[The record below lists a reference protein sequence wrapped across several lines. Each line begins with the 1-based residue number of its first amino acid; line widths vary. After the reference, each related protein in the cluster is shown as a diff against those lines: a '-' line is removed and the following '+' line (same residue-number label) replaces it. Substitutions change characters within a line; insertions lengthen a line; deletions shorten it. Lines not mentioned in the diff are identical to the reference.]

1 MAERI
6 TGHTELIGL
15 IATPIRHS
23 MSPTM
28 HNEAFAHLGLDYV
41 YLAFEVGNQEL
52 KDVVQGFRAM
62 KLRGF
67 NVSMPNKTEIC
78 QYLDKLS
85 PAAQLVGAVNTVVND
100 DGVLTGHITDG
111 TGYMRAL
118 SEAGIDII
126 SKKMTVL
133 GAGGAATA
141 LCVQAALD
149 GVKAISIF
157 NRRDKFFANAEET
170 VAKIRHNTDCEIHL
184 FDLDDHDK
192 LRAEIDSSV
201 ILTNATG
208 VGMKPFEGQMLL
220 PDDSFLRPD
229 LIVSDVVY
237 NPRKT
242 HLLEVAEKKGCR
254 TLNGL
259 GMMLWQGA
267 RAFEIW
273 TGKQLITSRAFCSK
287 RRMMKNKY
295 IPTAAGLYLN
305 YLIHGMGVLLIT
317 LNMAHLQEQWGT
329 DKAGVSIVISSLGIG
344 KLATIVTG
352 FLSDR
357 FGRKPFI
364 YLGILS
370 YLIFFVG
377 ILLTKNIYLAYVFGI
392 MAGLANSFL
401 DSGTYPALM
410 ESFPHSAS
418 RANVLI
424 KAFVS
429 AGQFLLPFIISFLI
443 WANLWFGWS
452 FVIAAALF
460 VLSGI
465 YLLKM
470 PFPDSQAAKKEEAP
484 TAQAET
490 AVQPQANKLD
500 MVIFTLYGYIGMA
513 TFYLVSQWL
522 AQYGQFVVGL
532 PYASAIK
539 LLSIY
544 TVGSLV
550 CVFVTAAF
558 VKEVFSS
565 AIAMIIYTG
574 LSMISLLLVCL
585 FPTPM
590 MVTGFAFVIGFAAA
604 GGVLQLGA
612 TIMAMSFPN
621 GKGKATGIFYTAGSI
636 ASFTIPL
643 ITAKLSQIS
652 IASIM
657 WFDFLIAVIGFVIAL
672 YIGYRQLQAR
682 AAQKVSRTAVTA

>member
-85 PAAQLVGAVNTVVND
+85 PAAIAGRGGQYRGQRRRRTD
-100 DGVLTGHITDG
+100 RTHITDG

-126 SKKMTVL
+126 GKKMTVL

-229 LIVSDVVY
+229 LIVSDVVH

-273 TGKQLITSRAFCSK
+273 TGKQ
-287 RRMMKNKY
+287 MPVDY
-295 IPTAAGLYLN
+295 I
-305 YLIHGMGVLLIT
+305 
-317 LNMAHLQEQWGT
+317 
-329 DKAGVSIVISSLGIG
+329 KSI
-344 KLATIVTG
+344 
-352 FLSDR
+352 
-357 FGRKPFI
+357 
-364 YLGILS
+364 
-370 YLIFFVG
+370 
-377 ILLTKNIYLAYVFGI
+377 
-392 MAGLANSFL
+392 
-401 DSGTYPALM
+401 
-410 ESFPHSAS
+410 
-418 RANVLI
+418 
-424 KAFVS
+424 
-429 AGQFLLPFIISFLI
+429 
-443 WANLWFGWS
+443 
-452 FVIAAALF
+452 LF
-460 VLSGI
+460 
-465 YLLKM
+465 
-470 PFPDSQAAKKEEAP
+470 
-484 TAQAET
+484 
-490 AVQPQANKLD
+490 
-500 MVIFTLYGYIGMA
+500 
-513 TFYLVSQWL
+513 
-522 AQYGQFVVGL
+522 
-532 PYASAIK
+532 
-539 LLSIY
+539 
-544 TVGSLV
+544 
-550 CVFVTAAF
+550 
-558 VKEVFSS
+558 
-565 AIAMIIYTG
+565 
-574 LSMISLLLVCL
+574 
-585 FPTPM
+585 
-590 MVTGFAFVIGFAAA
+590 
-604 GGVLQLGA
+604 
-612 TIMAMSFPN
+612 
-621 GKGKATGIFYTAGSI
+621 
-636 ASFTIPL
+636 
-643 ITAKLSQIS
+643 
-652 IASIM
+652 
-657 WFDFLIAVIGFVIAL
+657 
-672 YIGYRQLQAR
+672 
-682 AAQKVSRTAVTA
+682 